1 MRIRYCPF
9 ECQSYLSET
18 SNDKELKE
26 DHNDL
31 EIITLKNCVKF
42 DRIVVEIILAF
53 KVKNVFLNLPPESY
67 VLVEPQNR
75 ARVTMDLGFDELLIV
90 PSEVYENDLKE
101 SQNIL
106 SLITTDHQE

>member
-1 MRIRYCPF
+1 M
-9 ECQSYLSET
+9 
-18 SNDKELKE
+18 
-26 DHNDL
+26 
-31 EIITLKNCVKF
+31 
-42 DRIVVEIILAF
+42 
-53 KVKNVFLNLPPESY
+53 NLPPESY